1 MSMKSFWADLDA
13 KHKRMAMLGGGGA
26 LLVLILANFL
36 FVDAPE
42 RKPEVQKSS
51 VNLAGDNTDRLGVDA
66 LAARIRSMEASN
78 ETLDKQVRK
87 LEETNAK
94 LRTDLQNKVDGDT
107 VARNYEQQMK
117 ILSDRLAAQTEQIQS
132 LRRQQAQIAQNP
144 ATVQDQTFD
153 SGAGGGIRGPMA
165 GANGSIW
172 DNRDLFQVPEDRR
185 YAGARQGATAPRDQD
200 SEEGETKPKGPMM
213 RVIVDESK
221 PVDEEPDADIETQF
235 LPAGSIV
242 SGRLITGIDA
252 PTSTTSRDNPHPAL
266 LEISKEAILPNR
278 FRADFKSCFLII
290 GGYGDMSSERAYL
303 RSETVSCVNNDGRS
317 VEQPIEAFAVG
328 EDGKAGVRGRLVTKN
343 GQLLARSVMAGFLS
357 SASEVFSSSP
367 VPTISTQ
374 ASDTTPFQSALSSEA
389 AQASALQ
396 GAGTA
401 MERIA
406 DYYMSMAE
414 QIFPILEVDAGRRIE
429 MVITRGSEIA
439 FVNE

>member
-13 KHKRMAMLGGGGA
+13 KHKRMVMLGGGGA
-26 LLVLILANFL
+26 VLVLILANFL

-42 RKPEVQKSS
+42 RKPEVQRSS

-94 LRTDLQNKVDGDT
+94 LRTDLQNKADGDT
-107 VARNYEQQMK
+107 IARNYEQQMK

-132 LRRQQAQIAQNP
+132 LRRQQSQMTQAPVGAEDPAFNSNP
-144 ATVQDQTFD
+144 GGRIQGPIG
-153 SGAGGGIRGPMA
+153 GAD
-165 GANGSIW
+165 GSIW
-172 DNRDLFQVPEDRR
+172 GNRDLFQVPDDRR
-185 YAGARQGATAPRDQD
+185 YGGARPEAAAPNGDAED
-200 SEEGETKPKGPMM
+200 GETPPKGPMM
-213 RVIVDESK
+213 RVIVDETK
-221 PVDEEPDADIETQF
+221 PIDDEPDADIETQF
-235 LPAGSIV
+235 LPAGSIL

-303 RSETVSCVNNDGRS
+303 RSETVSCVNTDGRS

-367 VPTISTQ
+367 VPTIATE

-389 AQASALQ
+389 VQASALQ

-429 MVITRGSEIA
+429 MVITRGSDIA
-439 FVNE
+439 FVND